1 MKKSGCTFTQDI
13 KEEISIYGERTKLG
27 QVLTNLVVNGIQAYS
42 SNEKKGNVTLR
53 AKKENNDICLIEIID
68 EAGGI
73 PEKVQPYIFN
83 NIMTTKGSK
92 GTGLG
97 LYLASTVIKGVY
109 EGTIDFETEPGKGTK
124 FIIRIP
130 MKMEEKR

>member
-1 MKKSGCTFTQDI
+1 MSGNGRFIARVT
-13 KEEISIYGERTKLG
+13 GE
-27 QVLTNLVVNGIQAYS
+27 V
-42 SNEKKGNVTLR
+42 KGNVTLR